1 MSRTPR
7 SLLTLASLT
16 VATVIL
22 AACGGTDTADAPA
35 DAAATDADAAANA
48 PGVVA
53 VDAEEAVSLLSDRD
67 DLVVV
72 DVRTPEEFAGG
83 HVAGAELLD
92 IYDPAFQDGVD
103 GLDRDGAYLVY
114 CRTGNRS
121 GQAVALMEEL
131 GFTEVYDAGGLD
143 ALGAAGATIDR

>member
-1 MSRTPR
+1 VSRTPR

-16 VATVIL
+16 VAVVVL
-22 AACGGTDTADAPA
+22 AACGGTDTEE
-35 DAAATDADAAANA
+35 AATDATAAA
-48 PGVVA
+48 VVT
-53 VDAEEAVSLLSDRD
+53 VGAEEAVGLLADRD

-72 DVRTPEEFAGG
+72 DVRTPEEFAAG
-83 HVAGAELLD
+83 HLAGAELLD

-143 ALGAAGATIDR
+143 ALATAGAAIDR

>member
-16 VATVIL
+16 VAVVVL
-22 AACGGTDTADAPA
+22 AACGGTDTDEAT
-35 DAAATDADAAANA
+35 TDADAAANA

>member
-7 SLLTLASLT
+7 VLLTLASLT
-16 VATVIL
+16 VAVVVL
-22 AACGGTDTADAPA
+22 AACGGTDTADV
-35 DAAATDADAAANA
+35 ATDAAGDAA
-48 PGVVA
+48 PGVVG
-53 VDAEEAVSLLSDRD
+53 VDAESAVGLLTDRD

-72 DVRTPEEFAGG
+72 DVRTPQEFAEG

-92 IYDPAFQDGVD
+92 IYDPAFQDSVD

-121 GQAVALMEEL
+121 GQAAALMEEL

-143 ALGAAGATIDR
+143 ALAGAGATIER

>member
-16 VATVIL
+16 VAVVVL
-22 AACGGTDTADAPA
+22 AACGGTDTDEATTDGE
-35 DAAATDADAAANA
+35 AAATA

-53 VDAEEAVSLLSDRD
+53 VDAEEAVGLLSDRD

>member
-1 MSRTPR
+1 VSRTPR

-16 VATVIL
+16 VAVVVL
-22 AACGGTDTADAPA
+22 AACGGTDTDEAT
-35 DAAATDADAAANA
+35 TDADAAANA